1 MDFVSHGLETRDA
14 WHCQKKILTAVIH
27 CYVLQQ
33 TSTSLVILL
42 CPHMLAS
49 SILFQLSQKRDF
61 LMKFIDLVSRLEIH
75 AWSIA
80 FFLTAMML
88 VSQRYT

>member
-1 MDFVSHGLETRDA
+1 MALP
-14 WHCQKKILTAVIH
+14 KKILAAVIH

-33 TSTSLVILL
+33 TSTVVVILL

-49 SILFQLSQKRDF
+49 SILFQLSQKMDF

-80 FFLTAMML
+80 FFLAAMML

>member
-1 MDFVSHGLETRDA
+1 MALPKT
-14 WHCQKKILTAVIH
+14 ILTAVIH

-33 TSTSLVILL
+33 TSTARVILL